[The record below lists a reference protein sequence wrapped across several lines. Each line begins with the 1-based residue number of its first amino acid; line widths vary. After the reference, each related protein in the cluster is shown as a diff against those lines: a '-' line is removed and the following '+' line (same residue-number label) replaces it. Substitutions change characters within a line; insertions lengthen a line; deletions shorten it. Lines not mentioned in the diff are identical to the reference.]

1 MYLFTMQTLFLSIHF
16 FSFSAILKSLLQ
28 RTWITGSHFIDSI
41 NFSLSTSQHTIL
53 KEYQAWFNAQF
64 NCIWK
69 FCFYFWPIHWLL
81 LRIWQDCKHF
91 FFKIISGETF
101 IRVFLLHLCRVLFV
115 SSGIPACQEGIKSV
129 LDSYKHSPAFAKK
142 WLYA

>member
-1 MYLFTMQTLFLSIHF
+1 MQYISVHNANFISFHSFFFF
-16 FSFSAILKSLLQ
+16 FSNFKIFTA
-28 RTWITGSHFIDSI
+28 TNMNNWVAFHDSI

-53 KEYQAWFNAQF
+53 KGYQAWFNAQF

-101 IRVFLLHLCRVLFV
+101 IRIFLLHLCRVLFV
-115 SSGIPACQEGIKSV
+115 SSGIPPWQEGIKSV
-129 LDSYKHSPAFAKK
+129 LDSYKHSTAFVK
-142 WLYA
+142 